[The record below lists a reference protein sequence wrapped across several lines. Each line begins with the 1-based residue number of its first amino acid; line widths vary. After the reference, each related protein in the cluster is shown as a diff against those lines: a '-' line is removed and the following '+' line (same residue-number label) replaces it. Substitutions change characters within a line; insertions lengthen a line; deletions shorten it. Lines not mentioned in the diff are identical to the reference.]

1 MTDKPGTEQR
11 VALVTGASRGIG
23 RAVAVALARTGTHV
37 VITGRVRGAL
47 EETDDLIRAAGGSA
61 SLLPLDL
68 ADGAAVDS
76 LGPSLF
82 ARFGRLDVL
91 VSNAGVLGALMPVAH
106 ITPQVWTDAITVNVT
121 TQWRLIRTCAPLL
134 LASPA
139 GRAVFVTSR
148 IARTPT
154 AYWGAYGASKAA
166 LEHLAL
172 TWAAEVQTTRLRVNL
187 FDPGPVATGMRA
199 VAFPGENPAI
209 LPQPADVAPL
219 LVTLCDPAE
228 TRQGAI
234 VRYAVPE
241 AATA

>member
-1 MTDKPGTEQR
+1 MGGR

-23 RAVAVALARTGTHV
+23 QAVAVALARTGVHV
-37 VITGRVRGAL
+37 VITGRVQGAL
-47 EETDDLIRAAGGSA
+47 EETDDLVRAAGGTA

-68 ADGAAVDS
+68 ADGAGVDS

-82 ARFGRLDVL
+82 AKFGRLDVL

-106 ITPQVWTDAITVNVT
+106 ITPQVWADAMTVNVT
-121 TQWRLIRTCAPLL
+121 TQWRLIRTLAPLL

-148 IARTPT
+148 IARAPT

-172 TWAAEVQTTRLRVNL
+172 TWAAEVETTRLRINL
-187 FDPGPVATGMRA
+187 FDPGPVATGMRML
-199 VAFPGENPAI
+199 AFPGEDPAT
-209 LPQPADVAPL
+209 LPRPDDVAPDVVEL
-219 LVTLCDPAE
+219 CGLAEIRHGIVLRHATLHDVV
-228 TRQGAI
+228 I
-234 VRYAVPE
+234 
-241 AATA
+241 

>member
-1 MTDKPGTEQR
+1 VPEAGQR

-23 RAVAVALARTGTHV
+23 RAAAIALAVAGTHV
-37 VITGRVRGAL
+37 VISGRVQGAL
-47 EETDDLIRAAGGSA
+47 EETDDLIRAAGGTA

-82 ARFGRLDVL
+82 AKFGRLDVL
-91 VSNAGVLGALMPVAH
+91 VSNAGVIGALMPVSH
-106 ITPQVWTDAITVNVT
+106 TTPQVWIDAITVNAT

-134 LASPA
+134 TASPA

-148 IARTPT
+148 IARSPT

-172 TWAAEVQTTRLRVNL
+172 TWAAEIETTRLRVNL
-187 FDPGPVATGMRA
+187 FDPGPVATGMRL
-199 VAFPGENPAI
+199 VAFPGEDPTKLA
-209 LPQPADVAPL
+209 QPADVAPML
-219 LVTLCDPAE
+219 AALCDPAE
-228 TRQGAI
+228 TRNGVVVQF
-234 VRYAVPE
+234 RPR
-241 AATA
+241 